1 MVATIGWELGAPRL
15 FSVVCFRRE
24 RSDEENEAL
33 LERMNASDEVFLSDM
48 RLNGRFVLRLAV
60 GNTRT
65 TENDV
70 RLAWEVL
77 QRCAR

>member
-1 MVATIGWELGAPRL
+1 
-15 FSVVCFRRE
+15 
-24 RSDEENEAL
+24 
-33 LERMNASDEVFLSDM
+33 VFLSGT

-60 GNTRT
+60 GNART